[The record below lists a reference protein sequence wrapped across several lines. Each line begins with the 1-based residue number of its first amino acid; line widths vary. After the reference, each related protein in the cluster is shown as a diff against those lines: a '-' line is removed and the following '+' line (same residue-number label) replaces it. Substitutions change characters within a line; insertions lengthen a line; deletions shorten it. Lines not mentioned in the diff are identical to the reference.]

1 MSKEKYLFLG
11 SIRKTYGVS
20 GALVIQTSGSAFR
33 FKKSWETVFIE
44 IDGILVPFFIESW
57 EQTDASSIIIKIDQF
72 NDKETASGY
81 VHRNIYCMKTDLA
94 GHTRK
99 VAVGLL
105 QGFSIW
111 DKKTGDIGI
120 VKEYHEIKDNPLFL
134 VSGRDKE
141 YYIPA
146 NPDFITRIDTREKI
160 IFMVLPE
167 GLADIQ
173 P

>member
-20 GALVIQTSGSAFR
+20 GALVIETSGTAFR

-57 EQTDASSIIIKIDQF
+57 EQTDAATTIIKIDQF
-72 NDKETASGY
+72 NDKESASGY
-81 VHRNIYCMKTDLA
+81 VHMNIYCRQGDLA
-94 GHTRK
+94 GQTREI
-99 VAVGLL
+99 AVRQL
-105 QGFSIW
+105 QGYSIR

-120 VKEYHEIKDNPLFL
+120 VKEYLEIKDNSLFL
-134 VSGRDKE
+134 VSGKDKE

-146 NPDFITRIDTREKI
+146 NPDFITRVDARNNI

-167 GLADIQ
+167 GLADSQ
-173 P
+173 

>member
-1 MSKEKYLFLG
+1 MSKGKYIFLG

-20 GALVIQTSGSAFR
+20 GALVIRTPGTAFR

-57 EQTDASSIIIKIDQF
+57 EQSDAASIIIKIDQF

-81 VHRNIYCMKTDLA
+81 VHMNIYCRQADLA
-94 GHTRK
+94 GQTREI
-99 VAVGLL
+99 VVRQL
-105 QGFSIW
+105 QGFSIR

-120 VKEYHEIKDNPLFL
+120 VKEYLEIKNNPLFL
-134 VSGRDKE
+134 VSGKDKE

-146 NPDFITRIDTREKI
+146 NPDFITRIDAGKKI

-167 GLADIQ
+167 GLADNQ
-173 P
+173 